1 MSGLFLEVA
10 GARGWHAR
18 GVEPSRQAVAEG
30 RRRFGVDL
38 AEGTVEGIDS
48 AGAASDA
55 VVMLDVLEHVADP
68 VAALGA
74 LRRVVADEGLLALTT
89 INCES
94 LHSRVRRGSWPWY
107 IRPHLH
113 YFTPATLRATMEQAG
128 FDMVDYRIVPR
139 SFHLSYVVDRGRHN
153 LGLAGRLGA
162 GVAGVWDPRL
172 PFGVLG
178 DVVLA
183 VGRPRPA

>member
-1 MSGLFLEVA
+1 
-10 GARGWHAR
+10 
-18 GVEPSRQAVAEG
+18 
-30 RRRFGVDL
+30 
-38 AEGTVEGIDS
+38 
-48 AGAASDA
+48 
-55 VVMLDVLEHVADP
+55 MLDVLEHVADP
-68 VAALGA
+68 VAALAA
-74 LRRVVADEGLLALTT
+74 LRGVVADEGLLALTT

-113 YFTPATLRATMEQAG
+113 YFTPATLRATMEQGG

-139 SFHLSYVVDRGRHN
+139 SFHLSYVAARGHGN
-153 LGLAGRLGA
+153 LGRAGRLGEQ
-162 GVAGVWDPRL
+162 VAGLWDPRL
-172 PFGVLG
+172 PFGLLG